1 MCGILGIFDVAPG
14 TTQSTLRAKLIECA
28 RRMRHR
34 GPDWSGYQLI
44 SQGKDDKQEL
54 GAGQHA
60 SSESLQRLC
69 IAEHGVRGA
78 AKHAIAHE
86 RLAIIDPESGAQPL
100 FAAECKQAGIEEG
113 SIIVAANGEIYNYKE
128 LYELLKREGVPYEPN
143 TGSDCEVLIP
153 LYVKFGLEKACSL
166 LRGVD
171 PRGNQIHGVCSMEWR
186 LTNPPGASRSL
197 DSTSSDGHELS
208 TQVCS
213 RSSSTTN
220 GRVSTAPRATTL
232 VSHHY
237 TWEGVRTGR
246 SGSRPR

>member
-44 SQGKDDKQEL
+44 SQGKDKQEL

-100 FAAECKQAGIEEG
+100 FAAECKDSTGKILIEEG

-128 LYELLKREGVPYEPN
+128 LYDLLKKEGVPYEPN

-166 LRGVD
+166 LRGPD
-171 PRGNQIHGVCSMEWR
+171 LRGKQISGAPRHLHDIGSVTASARWRGGSQIHLEHR
-186 LTNPPGASRSL
+186 ARS
-197 DSTSSDGHELS
+197 TRPNGH
-208 TQVCS
+208 
-213 RSSSTTN
+213 
-220 GRVSTAPRATTL
+220 L
-232 VSHHY
+232 V
-237 TWEGVRTGR
+237 
-246 SGSRPR
+246 

>member
-1 MCGILGIFDVAPG
+1 MQKPYQSDLQQHSSKSEQRQREVDGPRYKNSGKRYKNSGKRYKNSGKTAAAVKTMCGILGIFDVAPG

-44 SQGKDDKQEL
+44 SQGKDKQEL

-113 SIIVAANGEIYNYKE
+113 SIIVAANGEIYNYK
-128 LYELLKREGVPYEPN
+128 V
-143 TGSDCEVLIP
+143 SDS
-153 LYVKFGLEKACSL
+153 A
-166 LRGVD
+166 
-171 PRGNQIHGVCSMEWR
+171 
-186 LTNPPGASRSL
+186 
-197 DSTSSDGHELS
+197 
-208 TQVCS
+208 
-213 RSSSTTN
+213 
-220 GRVSTAPRATTL
+220 
-232 VSHHY
+232 
-237 TWEGVRTGR
+237 
-246 SGSRPR
+246 

>member
-14 TTQSTLRAKLIECA
+14 TTQSALRAKLIECA

-44 SQGKDDKQEL
+44 SQGKDKQEL

-60 SSESLQRLC
+60 SPESLQRLC
-69 IAEHGVRGA
+69 IAEHGIRGA

-166 LRGVD
+166 LRGPD
-171 PRGNQIHGVCSMEWR
+171 PRGNQMAWR
-186 LTNPPGASRSL
+186 HTNPPGASRAL

-213 RSSSTTN
+213 RSSFMIN
-220 GRVSTAPRATTL
+220 GRASTGLPGTTSASL
-232 VSHHY
+232 
-237 TWEGVRTGR
+237 R
-246 SGSRPR
+246 SI

>member
-44 SQGKDDKQEL
+44 SQGKDKQEL

-100 FAAECKQAGIEEG
+100 FAAECKQAGIEVG

-128 LYELLKREGVPYEPN
+128 LYDLLKKEGVPYEPN

-166 LRGVD
+166 LRGAD
-171 PRGNQIHGVCSMEWR
+171 PRGNHVCSMAWR
-186 LTNPPGASRSL
+186 LN
-197 DSTSSDGHELS
+197 
-208 TQVCS
+208 
-213 RSSSTTN
+213 
-220 GRVSTAPRATTL
+220 L
-232 VSHHY
+232 V
-237 TWEGVRTGR
+237 
-246 SGSRPR
+246 

>member
-44 SQGKDDKQEL
+44 SQGKDKQEL

-100 FAAECKQAGIEEG
+100 FAAECKDSTGKILIEEG

-128 LYELLKREGVPYEPN
+128 LYDLLKKEGVPYEPN

-166 LRGVD
+166 LRGAD
-171 PRGNQIHGVCSMEWR
+171 LRGNQSYGALRPARRRGGSRRSTCAEHRARSTRPR
-186 LTNPPGASRSL
+186 LMDT
-197 DSTSSDGHELS
+197 
-208 TQVCS
+208 
-213 RSSSTTN
+213 
-220 GRVSTAPRATTL
+220 
-232 VSHHY
+232 
-237 TWEGVRTGR
+237 
-246 SGSRPR
+246 SRPRRYVFVHHLRPADGFLWSG

>member
-44 SQGKDDKQEL
+44 SQGKDKQEL

-69 IAEHGVRGA
+69 IAEHGIRGA

-166 LRGVD
+166 LRGAG
-171 PRGNQIHGVCSMEWR
+171 PRGNQIYDCVGSM
-186 LTNPPGASRSL
+186 A
-197 DSTSSDGHELS
+197 
-208 TQVCS
+208 
-213 RSSSTTN
+213 
-220 GRVSTAPRATTL
+220 
-232 VSHHY
+232 
-237 TWEGVRTGR
+237 
-246 SGSRPR
+246 

>member
-44 SQGKDDKQEL
+44 SQGKDKQEL

-100 FAAECKQAGIEEG
+100 FAAECKDSTGKILIEEG

-128 LYELLKREGVPYEPN
+128 LYDLLKKEGVPYEPN

-166 LRGVD
+166 LRGAD
-171 PRGNQIHGVCSMEWR
+171 PRGSQIYTASARRRGGATE
-186 LTNPPGASRSL
+186 LTG
-197 DSTSSDGHELS
+197 
-208 TQVCS
+208 
-213 RSSSTTN
+213 
-220 GRVSTAPRATTL
+220 
-232 VSHHY
+232 
-237 TWEGVRTGR
+237 
-246 SGSRPR
+246 

>member
-44 SQGKDDKQEL
+44 SQGKDKQEL

-100 FAAECKQAGIEEG
+100 FAAECKDSTGKILIEEG

-128 LYELLKREGVPYEPN
+128 LYDLLKKEGVPYEPN

-166 LRGVD
+166 LRGPD
-171 PRGNQIHGVCSMEWR
+171 PRGNQISGTPRDCVGSMAWR
-186 LTNPPGASRSL
+186 LTKHRARSTRPG
-197 DSTSSDGHELS
+197 
-208 TQVCS
+208 
-213 RSSSTTN
+213 
-220 GRVSTAPRATTL
+220 
-232 VSHHY
+232 
-237 TWEGVRTGR
+237 
-246 SGSRPR
+246 

>member
-166 LRGVD
+166 LRGRD
-171 PRGNQIHGVCSMEWR
+171 PRGNQIF
-186 LTNPPGASRSL
+186 
-197 DSTSSDGHELS
+197 
-208 TQVCS
+208 
-213 RSSSTTN
+213 
-220 GRVSTAPRATTL
+220 
-232 VSHHY
+232 
-237 TWEGVRTGR
+237 
-246 SGSRPR
+246 

>member
-14 TTQSTLRAKLIECA
+14 TTQSALRAKLIECA

-44 SQGKDDKQEL
+44 SQGKDKQEL

-69 IAEHGVRGA
+69 IAEHGIRGA

-128 LYELLKREGVPYEPN
+128 LYDLGVLKCCGAFTLL
-143 TGSDCEVLIP
+143 
-153 LYVKFGLEKACSL
+153 
-166 LRGVD
+166 
-171 PRGNQIHGVCSMEWR
+171 M
-186 LTNPPGASRSL
+186 
-197 DSTSSDGHELS
+197 
-208 TQVCS
+208 
-213 RSSSTTN
+213 
-220 GRVSTAPRATTL
+220 
-232 VSHHY
+232 
-237 TWEGVRTGR
+237 
-246 SGSRPR
+246 

>member
-44 SQGKDDKQEL
+44 SQGKDKQEL

-100 FAAECKQAGIEEG
+100 FAAECKDSTGKILIEEG

-128 LYELLKREGVPYEPN
+128 LYDLLKKEGVPYEPN

-166 LRGVD
+166 LRGSD
-171 PRGNQIHGVCSMEWR
+171 PRGNQIYGARRHRRDCVCSMAWR
-186 LTNPPGASRSL
+186 LTNPPARSIALARLVRMASK
-197 DSTSSDGHELS
+197 SSDGHE
-208 TQVCS
+208 S
-213 RSSSTTN
+213 R
-220 GRVSTAPRATTL
+220 GWREGATEL
-232 VSHHY
+232 
-237 TWEGVRTGR
+237 TG
-246 SGSRPR
+246 